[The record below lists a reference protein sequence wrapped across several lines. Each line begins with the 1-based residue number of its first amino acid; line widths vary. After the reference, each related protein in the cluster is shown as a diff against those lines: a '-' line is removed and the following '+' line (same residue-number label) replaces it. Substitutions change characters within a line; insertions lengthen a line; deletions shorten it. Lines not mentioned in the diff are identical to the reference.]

1 MAGLLLYGGSFNPI
15 HHGHLIVARSVAEQ
29 RGFSRVV
36 LIPSRRPPHKRD
48 EDLAPAEARLALCR
62 AAVAGDDLF
71 EVSDWEMQ
79 QRGPNYTLLTVRH
92 FRALHPPPAR
102 LAWLI
107 GMDSL
112 AELATWHQVAEL
124 VAECEVLTAQRPASA
139 PPSLASLETL
149 VSAAALE
156 RLQANILETPRID
169 VGATQIR
176 ARVAAGRSIRYLVPE
191 RVREEIERR
200 RLYQP

>member
-1 MAGLLLYGGSFNPI
+1 MAALLLYGGSFNPI
-15 HHGHLIVARSVAEQ
+15 HHGHLIVARNVAEQ
-29 RGFSRVV
+29 RQFSRVV

-48 EDLAPAEARLALCR
+48 DELAPAEARLALCH
-62 AAVAGDDLF
+62 AAVEGDELF

-79 QRGPNYTLLTVRH
+79 QSGPNYTLTTVRH
-92 FRALHPPPAR
+92 FRGLYPPPAR

-112 AELATWHQVAEL
+112 AELATWHRVADL
-124 VAECEVLTAQRPASA
+124 LAECEMLTAQRPASA
-139 PPSLASLETL
+139 PPSLEPLTPL
-149 VSAAALE
+149 LPPAALE

-200 RLYQP
+200 GLYRD

>member
-1 MAGLLLYGGSFNPI
+1 MAGFLLYGGSFNPI

-29 RGFSRVV
+29 RAFSRVV

-48 EDLAPAEARLALCR
+48 DELAPAEARLALCHV
-62 AAVAGDDLF
+62 AVEGDSLF

-79 QRGPNYTLLTVRH
+79 QSGPNYTLTTVRH
-92 FRALHPPPAR
+92 FRALYPPPAR

-112 AELATWHQVAEL
+112 AELATWHRVAEL
-124 VAECEVLTAQRPASA
+124 LAECEMLTAQRPASA
-139 PPSLASLETL
+139 LPSLDPLRPL
-149 VSAAALE
+149 VSPAALE

-200 RLYQP
+200 GLYRA